1 MPCLMISTANA
12 RVVVDVRSSS
22 SYRKVKPRQRNMK
35 RGSMKYLL
43 ARDGFWKIDT
53 ETDKLYWTSND
64 LNTRNDFI
72 KFYGSIW
79 VEQIGGVSASESH
92 AIKNYPEVSEGEVML
107 ELI

>member
-1 MPCLMISTANA
+1 MPCLMISTANV
-12 RVVVDVRSSS
+12 RVDAVVRSSL
-22 SYRKVKPRQRNMK
+22 SYKRVNPRQRNMRK
-35 RGSMKYLL
+35 GSMKYLN
-43 ARDGFWKIDT
+43 AGDGFWKIDT

-72 KFYGSIW
+72 KLYGSIW
-79 VEQIGGVSASESH
+79 VEQIGGVSASGSH